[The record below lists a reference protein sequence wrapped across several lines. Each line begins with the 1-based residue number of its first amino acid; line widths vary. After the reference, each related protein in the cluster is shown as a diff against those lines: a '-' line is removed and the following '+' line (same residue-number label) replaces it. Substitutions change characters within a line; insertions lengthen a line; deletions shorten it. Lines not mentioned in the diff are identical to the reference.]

1 MRLRDLQV
9 YFIAMGGKS
18 WAVLVLW
25 ALVCAAIL
33 FAVWR

>member
-1 MRLRDLQV
+1 LRDLQV
-9 YFIAMGGKS
+9 YFIAWGGKT
-18 WAVLVLW
+18 WIVLILW